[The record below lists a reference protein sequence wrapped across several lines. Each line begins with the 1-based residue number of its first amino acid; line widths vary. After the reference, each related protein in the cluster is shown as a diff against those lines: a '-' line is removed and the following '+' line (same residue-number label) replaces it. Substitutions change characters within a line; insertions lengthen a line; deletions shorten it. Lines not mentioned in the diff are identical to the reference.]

1 MQRKFARQDTEV
13 DNDGPMSIRR
23 ASACPIALVWLS
35 AAAWCFF
42 DPPGLDAQAPV
53 SEGNIVFEGPAPP
66 TAPAVINRDEGG
78 RATVR
83 AVRVPELRVDG
94 VLDEDFYQN
103 TESIPDFIQ
112 SVPDVGAAP
121 TERTEAWV
129 AFDDSNVYISARLW
143 DSAPESEW
151 IASELVRDSRAV
163 RGNDHFGVFIDTF
176 YDRRN
181 SIAIYVNPI
190 GGFNDMQIV
199 NEGNPNRDW
208 NPILDIQTGR
218 FDGGWTIEIGIPFRS
233 IRYRTGTEQV
243 WGIQM
248 RRAIGRKNEWSHL
261 TYLPLSVSGDG
272 AQGLFRVSMY
282 GTLVGIEAPPPSRNL
297 EIKPYFISG
306 LETNLTVDP
315 QISNDGHADAGLDI
329 KYGITENLTSDLT
342 FNTDFAQVEV
352 DEQQVNLTRFSLFFP
367 EKREFFLE
375 NRGVFD
381 FGRGGNLGGG
391 RGGRPPGVG
400 GGGGGGGGGGAPTL
414 FYSRRI
420 GLQEQKPVSIVAGG
434 RLTGKVGSF
443 DVGAVTIQTDDDPS
457 VGAESTNFTVLRL
470 RRDIFARSS
479 IGVLYENRSNSVVAA
494 TGSNQAYGV
503 DAVLAFFESVSLVS
517 SYAKTDT
524 DGLTGNDESYRA
536 QFDYAADRWG
546 AQIGHLL
553 VGDDFNPEI
562 GFVRRRGFRQTTLGG
577 RFSHRPSSIRWIR
590 RLTLAADL
598 GYFENERMGWV
609 ESRNRGGRF
618 QVEFGNGDYF
628 GLEYTDTFENL
639 VEETEISGANIP
651 TGGYSFQNVEASYL
665 FGQQR
670 PISGNVSVRGGRFY
684 SGDILAAGISGGR
697 IEVLPQLTLEPSLEF
712 NWIDLPELQEFKG
725 QFNQHVAR
733 TRLTYSLS
741 SRTFLSGLIQY
752 NAGDETFS
760 SNVRLRWEWAPGS
773 ELFLVYTEE
782 RSTDVF
788 DRWSQLSNRGFVIK
802 VNRLLRP

>member
-1 MQRKFARQDTEV
+1 
-13 DNDGPMSIRR
+13 
-23 ASACPIALVWLS
+23 
-35 AAAWCFF
+35 
-42 DPPGLDAQAPV
+42 
-53 SEGNIVFEGPAPP
+53 
-66 TAPAVINRDEGG
+66 
-78 RATVR
+78 
-83 AVRVPELRVDG
+83 VRVPELRVDG

-233 IRYRTGTEQV
+233 IRYRTGTEQI

-577 RFSHRPSSIRWIR
+577 RFSHRPSSILWIR

>member
-1 MQRKFARQDTEV
+1 
-13 DNDGPMSIRR
+13 
-23 ASACPIALVWLS
+23 
-35 AAAWCFF
+35 
-42 DPPGLDAQAPV
+42 
-53 SEGNIVFEGPAPP
+53 
-66 TAPAVINRDEGG
+66 
-78 RATVR
+78 
-83 AVRVPELRVDG
+83 
-94 VLDEDFYQN
+94 
-103 TESIPDFIQ
+103 
-112 SVPDVGAAP
+112 
-121 TERTEAWV
+121 
-129 AFDDSNVYISARLW
+129 
-143 DSAPESEW
+143 
-151 IASELVRDSRAV
+151 
-163 RGNDHFGVFIDTF
+163 
-176 YDRRN
+176 
-181 SIAIYVNPI
+181 
-190 GGFNDMQIV
+190 
-199 NEGNPNRDW
+199 
-208 NPILDIQTGR
+208 
-218 FDGGWTIEIGIPFRS
+218 
-233 IRYRTGTEQV
+233 
-243 WGIQM
+243 
-248 RRAIGRKNEWSHL
+248 
-261 TYLPLSVSGDG
+261 
-272 AQGLFRVSMY
+272 
-282 GTLVGIEAPPPSRNL
+282 
-297 EIKPYFISG
+297 
-306 LETNLTVDP
+306 
-315 QISNDGHADAGLDI
+315 
-329 KYGITENLTSDLT
+329 
-342 FNTDFAQVEV
+342 V

-639 VEETEISGANIP
+639 VEETEISGANVP